1 MEHPENRVDD
11 DIEMVTERVRRLE
24 ENAKDANNDGTTA
37 AYMRQIELLTADFYR
52 ERREREKLACKMGDL
67 QLLLKHQR
75 EKYQTLYHEVLAI
88 QNGSEA
94 STRTERAYKE

>member
-1 MEHPENRVDD
+1 MEHPENR
-11 DIEMVTERVRRLE
+11 EGSGTETVTERVRRLE
-24 ENAKDANNDGTTA
+24 ENGKDANNDGTTA
-37 AYMRQIELLTADFYR
+37 AYVRQIELLAADFYR
-52 ERREREKLACKMGDL
+52 ERQEREKLACKMEDL

-88 QNGSEA
+88 QNGSDA